1 MNCIFHAP
9 MRSRSFALART
20 LCLLASVAWS
30 QYTPSHSVSRETSS
44 PGKDSTATH
53 TPIAAATP
61 TLGVYTDPHQDSL
74 RSEMDKIRAQER
86 STTRADSALDQ
97 NRSGGHFRAGLHASS
112 KDIGLLIGGSVRAR
126 SLSLGMDGWIRPGVF
141 TQEVRI
147 TPTRRAQYKELIWG
161 FDPWIQWEIG
171 SRTRVAL
178 TAAFDIAGGKWY
190 GTSQAPETDVQP
202 ALGLKVLF
210 PPGYMQVGLR
220 RTFNPGLLG
229 YWRGEVACE
238 F

>member
-1 MNCIFHAP
+1 MTSRTRVLVGILWLP
-9 MRSRSFALART
+9 M
-20 LCLLASVAWS
+20 SVAWS
-30 QYTPSHSVSRETSS
+30 QSTASHSVSRANSDLG
-44 PGKDSTATH
+44 PDSTATH
-53 TPIAAATP
+53 VAIP
-61 TLGVYTDPHQDSL
+61 TIGSPMAMNTHPPQDSL
-74 RSEMDKIRAQER
+74 PTGSDSIQSEVRKSAIP
-86 STTRADSALDQ
+86 DSSKRTGA
-97 NRSGGHFRAGLHASS
+97 HFRAGLHASS
-112 KDIGLLIGGSVRAR
+112 KDIGLMIGGSIRAQ
-126 SLSLGMDGWIRPGVF
+126 SISFGMDGWIRPGTF

-178 TAAFDIAGGKWY
+178 TAALDIATGMWY
-190 GTSQAPETDVQP
+190 GTSQSPGTDVQP

-210 PPGYMQVGLR
+210 PWHSQVGLR

-229 YWRGEVACE
+229 SWRGEVACE